1 MNASAVRDRLKCT
14 FSPVQILLA
23 PSGTISELM
32 GEIRVIR
39 GLVGLDGSAG
49 TSNRG

>member
-1 MNASAVRDRLKCT
+1 MNVSAVRDYLKRV

-32 GEIRVIR
+32 GEIRVTR
-39 GLVGLDGSAG
+39 GLVGLDGSSG

>member
-1 MNASAVRDRLKCT
+1 MNVSAVRDRLKCV
-14 FSPVQILLA
+14 FNPVQILLA
-23 PSGTISELM
+23 PSGTISEPM

-39 GLVGLDGSAG
+39 GLVGLHGSAG